1 MFNSMIFGLI
11 VYNYMSIALRTGM
24 VIEFRIFG
32 LDFEFLCMGLLP
44 FCCIYYCIYCRSGL
58 STLLHFT
65 CYILPV
71 TFYLLH
77 FTFSTSLFVFF

>member
-24 VIEFRIFG
+24 IIEFRIFG

-65 CYILPV
+65 CYILLFLPP
-71 TFYLLH
+71 YS
-77 FTFSTSLFVFF
+77 FSFRGRIAISP